1 MFENLKKKAALKTIS
16 KIFDDGEI
24 IRNFHLTIMKPEEAT
39 ETIKEYEKRYWEIDK
54 EQSEARRAYTHSKRN
69 LNLYR
74 EELKKAIARND
85 QKEINLSSHY
95 IQIHSNNAEKQL
107 KDFGRACS
115 KMGMHGFKKLMR
127 AYTRIN
133 YRKNFWNY

>member
-1 MFENLKKKAALKTIS
+1 MFESMKKKAALKSIS

-24 IRNFHLTIMKPEEAT
+24 IRNFHLTIMKPEEEA
-39 ETIKEYEKRYWEIDK
+39 ETIKKYEKRYLEINK
-54 EQSEARRAYTHSKRN
+54 EQTEARRAYTESKSTVHI
-69 LNLYR
+69 YR
-74 EELKKAIARND
+74 ELLKEAIAKND
-85 QKEINLSSHY
+85 TKEIGRCSHY
-95 IQIHSNNAEKQL
+95 IEIFSNNAENQL

-115 KMGMHGFKKLMR
+115 KMGMSGFRKLMR